1 MEFFCIMNLSFELQ
15 MFHHQIPDTEL
26 CPETTQVQFERNIEF
41 IGMEQSQPLKIKS
54 YYMLLSKKISNL
66 LN

>member
-26 CPETTQVQFERNIEF
+26 CPEATQVQFERNIEF
-41 IGMEQSQPLKIKS
+41 IGME
-54 YYMLLSKKISNL
+54 
-66 LN
+66 